1 MIFYL
6 GVSADW
12 MMVVVAQWWSK
23 IWVLGRGGKGGK
35 ANLNVCVHVEGGWC
49 SYVSFEI
56 SLSTTS
62 PILLDEKK
70 KCHQPLPPSMSATTI
85 SSHGSLATSIQLSD
99 ICNLYTP
106 IWNMLS
112 IPRQHHNFSM
122 YKAPDPSSLMA

>member
-1 MIFYL
+1 MDD
-6 GVSADW
+6 GCGGS
-12 MMVVVAQWWSK
+12 MVVEDMSVRERRKRRKRRKEGFS
-23 IWVLGRGGKGGK
+23 I
-35 ANLNVCVHVEGGWC
+35 ANLNVCVRVEGGWC

-106 IWNMLS
+106 I
-112 IPRQHHNFSM
+112 
-122 YKAPDPSSLMA
+122 

>member
-1 MIFYL
+1 
-6 GVSADW
+6 
-12 MMVVVAQWWSK
+12 MVVEDMSVRERRKRRKEGFS
-23 IWVLGRGGKGGK
+23 I
-35 ANLNVCVHVEGGWC
+35 ANLNVCVRVKGGWC

-70 KCHQPLPPSMSATTI
+70 KCRQPLPPSMSATTI

-106 IWNMLS
+106 I
-112 IPRQHHNFSM
+112 
-122 YKAPDPSSLMA
+122 